1 MPDNPNLAVLERF
14 TGAVMAGD
22 GETVKALC
30 APGFALHE
38 GSGLSF
44 AGTYGGGEG
53 FMAFFAIFVDA
64 LAIERLETVRIY
76 QTDDPDF
83 IVAEMELRATVR
95 ETGKPFESSLL
106 ERWRFQDGKVAE
118 IKPHYF
124 NAM

>member
-1 MPDNPNLAVLERF
+1 MSDNPNLALLQRF

-44 AGTYGGGEG
+44 AGTYNGGDG
-53 FMAFFAIFVDA
+53 FMEFFGIFVGA
-64 LAIERLETVRIY
+64 LEIERLETIRIY
-76 QTDDPDF
+76 QSDDPDF
-83 IVAEMELRATVR
+83 VIAEMELRATVR
-95 ETGKPFESSLL
+95 ATGKVFESSLL
-106 ERWRFQDGKVAE
+106 ERWQFQDGKVAE